1 MAEIGVLLGGCGARD
16 GSEIHESVLTLLALD
31 KAEAIIK
38 IIATDRPQF
47 DVINHINGNK
57 MDEERNI
64 LVESARI
71 ARGEIITIDS
81 KISGQVDALILPG
94 GTGTASNIFN
104 YNSAGINFEVLEEIE
119 YLVSQIIKSGKP
131 IGAICIAP
139 VMIAKILQKLGL
151 SGNLTGGFNEK
162 MIDDIEAMGSK
173 TERVGPTEIVVD
185 EVNKIVSTPAYVEAN
200 SIKEVA
206 CGIEKLVDKI
216 MEMLSA

>member
-1 MAEIGVLLGGCGARD
+1 
-16 GSEIHESVLTLLALD
+16 
-31 KAEAIIK
+31 
-38 IIATDRPQF
+38 
-47 DVINHINGNK
+47 

-104 YNSAGINFEVLEEIE
+104 YNSAGINFEVLKEVE

-162 MIDDIEAMGSK
+162 
-173 TERVGPTEIVVD
+173 
-185 EVNKIVSTPAYVEAN
+185 
-200 SIKEVA
+200 
-206 CGIEKLVDKI
+206 
-216 MEMLSA
+216 

>member
-1 MAEIGVLLGGCGARD
+1 
-16 GSEIHESVLTLLALD
+16 
-31 KAEAIIK
+31 
-38 IIATDRPQF
+38 
-47 DVINHINGNK
+47 
-57 MDEERNI
+57 
-64 LVESARI
+64 
-71 ARGEIITIDS
+71 
-81 KISGQVDALILPG
+81 
-94 GTGTASNIFN
+94 
-104 YNSAGINFEVLEEIE
+104 
-119 YLVSQIIKSGKP
+119 
-131 IGAICIAP
+131 
-139 VMIAKILQKLGL
+139 MIAKILQKLGL